1 MIDPLAMPIF
11 KPLWEA
17 FPYLP
22 GCFAAWRGMSLG
34 EISASAYAAA
44 DGERRPSDA
53 IVDCMAK
60 HAARSLGN
68 DVGEA
73 VKRYFSRNSAVL
85 SANLH
90 GIDCLPEM
98 VQAVWFFGLN
108 RLAGGTPGAVIPRA
122 VLRRRVP
129 AKFGIPARAA
139 ILPRGRPGTVPA
151 VPEFLAGYRGTE
163 CPRLGR
169 KGRTFKCRPLEA
181 DQGL

>member
-98 VQAVWFFGLN
+98 VQAVPFFGLD
-108 RLAGGTPGAVIPRA
+108 RLAGGTPGAVIP
-122 VLRRRVP
+122 VLSCGGVSLQSSAYPRGLQSFH
-129 AKFGIPARAA
+129 ADAPARFP
-139 ILPRGRPGTVPA
+139 LFRSSWQDTVELNA
-151 VPEFLAGYRGTE
+151 
-163 CPRLGR
+163 RLGR

>member
-1 MIDPLAMPIF
+1 MIDPLAMPVF

-85 SANLH
+85 
-90 GIDCLPEM
+90 
-98 VQAVWFFGLN
+98 
-108 RLAGGTPGAVIPRA
+108 
-122 VLRRRVP
+122 RRRVP

>member
-34 EISASAYAAA
+34 EISASAYATA

-98 VQAVWFFGLN
+98 VQAVSFFGLN
-108 RLAGGTPGAVIPRA
+108 RLAGGTPGAVIP
-122 VLRRRVP
+122 VLSCGRVP

>member
-1 MIDPLAMPIF
+1 MKYPLRPT
-11 KPLWEA
+11 
-17 FPYLP
+17 
-22 GCFAAWRGMSLG
+22 RRR
-34 EISASAYAAA
+34 

-108 RLAGGTPGAVIPRA
+108 RLAGGTPGAVIP
-122 VLRRRVP
+122 VLSCGGVSLQSS
-129 AKFGIPARAA
+129 AY
-139 ILPRGRPGTVPA
+139 PRGLQSSTRTPRHGSRCSGVPGRIPWN
-151 VPEFLAGYRGTE
+151 
-163 CPRLGR
+163 
-169 KGRTFKCRPLEA
+169 
-181 DQGL
+181 

>member
-60 HAARSLGN
+60 HAAR
-68 DVGEA
+68 
-73 VKRYFSRNSAVL
+73 
-85 SANLH
+85 
-90 GIDCLPEM
+90 
-98 VQAVWFFGLN
+98 
-108 RLAGGTPGAVIPRA
+108 
-122 VLRRRVP
+122 
-129 AKFGIPARAA
+129 KFGIPARAA